1 MTTMET
7 VGIDQSCKLVYIAT
21 SDHLDGIIQITPT
34 SGYSMTQEAEKEE
47 IKEEPDKDEIEAEKE
62 EIKEETHELEDF
74 DQEESE
80 EQEVENEEKD
90 AQDN

>member
-1 MTTMET
+1 
-7 VGIDQSCKLVYIAT
+7 
-21 SDHLDGIIQITPT
+21 
-34 SGYSMTQEAEKEE
+34 MTQEAEKEE

-80 EQEVENEEKD
+80 EQEVENDEKD
-90 AQDN
+90 AQDNWTIFGDGVESVVTINFTIDH